1 MKKSLILVG
10 TQWGDEGKGKIVDHF
25 SKKFNA
31 VCRFQGGHNA
41 GHTIYKEEEKFVLH
55 LIPSG
60 VFCENVSC
68 FIGQGVIL
76 SIDSLLEE
84 IKQLEEKGIELE
96 GILRISRYC
105 SLLLPLHA
113 KIDQLREDNKNSIG
127 TTRRGIGPAY
137 EDKTARRSIKAFD
150 LEDSDLL
157 ESKLSSLVEYYN
169 FQIKN
174 IHNSEPFSFDEVYRQ
189 LIDSYHKAAK
199 YFGDVTDTLEDIYE
213 KGGNILYE
221 GAQGT
226 LLDVDYGTYPYV
238 TSSNTLAT
246 SVGVGSGFPKSIY
259 SDVLGIAKAYT
270 TRVGAGPFPTE
281 LFCEVGQNIAKQGNE
296 FGATTGR
303 PRRCGWLDLV
313 ALKYSAKLNNLTEL
327 CITKLDVLDSFKE
340 IKACINYEVDGKT
353 TSFKSRLL
361 HKAKPIYK
369 SFEGWDCSL
378 EKCKNYADLPKNAKD
393 FLEYIESYVGVK
405 IGLISNG
412 PNREDL
418 IHR

>member
-1 MKKSLILVG
+1 MKESLILVG
-10 TQWGDEGKGKIVDHF
+10 TQWGDEGKGKIVDF
-25 SKKFNA
+25 YSKKFDA

-60 VFCENVSC
+60 IFYDHVSC

-84 IKQLEEKGIELE
+84 IQQLEQKGINLE
-96 GILRISRYC
+96 GKLRISRYC

-150 LEDSDLL
+150 LEDNDLL
-157 ESKLSSLVEYYN
+157 ETKLKSLVEYYN
-169 FQIKN
+169 YQIQN
-174 IHNSEPFSFDEVYRQ
+174 IHGSEPFAFENVYNELMQ
-189 LIDSYHKAAK
+189 SYKKASK
-199 YFGDVTDTLEDIYE
+199 YFGDVTDTLENIYE
-213 KGGNILYE
+213 QGGNILYE

-246 SVGVGSGFPKSIY
+246 SVGIGSGFPKSIY
-259 SDVLGIAKAYT
+259 SDVLGVAKAYT

-281 LFCEVGQNIAKQGNE
+281 LFCEEGQKIAELGHE

-327 CITKLDVLDSFKE
+327 CITKLDVLDTFEE
-340 IKACINYEVDGKT
+340 IKACVGYKVNGEDT
-353 TSFKSRLL
+353 PFKSRLL
-361 HKAKPIYK
+361 HKAEPVYK
-369 SFEGWDCSL
+369 LFKGWNCSL
-378 EKCKNYADLPKNAKD
+378 ADCENYDSLPDEAKE
-393 FLEYIESYVGVK
+393 FLSYIEDYVEVK
-405 IGLISNG
+405 ISLISNG

>member
-10 TQWGDEGKGKIVDHF
+10 TQWGDEGKGKIVDF
-25 SKKFNA
+25 YSKKFDA

-60 VFCENVSC
+60 IFYDHVSC

-84 IKQLEEKGIELE
+84 IEQLEQKGINLE
-96 GILRISRYC
+96 GKLRISRYC

-150 LEDSDLL
+150 LEDNDLL
-157 ESKLSSLVEYYN
+157 ETKLKSLVEYYN
-169 FQIKN
+169 YQIQN
-174 IHNSEPFSFDEVYRQ
+174 IHDSEPFVYEEVYNELMQ
-189 LIDSYHKAAK
+189 SYKKAAK
-199 YFGDVTDTLEDIYE
+199 YFGDVTDTLENIYDQ
-213 KGGNILYE
+213 GGNILYE

-246 SVGVGSGFPKSIY
+246 SVGIGSGFPKSIY
-259 SDVLGIAKAYT
+259 SDVLGVAKAYT

-281 LFCEVGQNIAKQGNE
+281 LFCDVGQKIAELGHE

-327 CITKLDVLDSFKE
+327 CITKLDVLDAFDE
-340 IKACINYEVDGKT
+340 IKACIGYNVNGEKT
-353 TSFKSRLL
+353 PFKSRLL
-361 HKAKPIYK
+361 HKADPIYK
-369 SFEGWDCSL
+369 DFKGWNCSL
-378 EKCKNYADLPKNAKD
+378 ADCENYDSLPDKAKD
-393 FLEYIESYVGVK
+393 FLNFIENFVGVK
-405 IGLISNG
+405 ISLISNG

>member
-10 TQWGDEGKGKIVDHF
+10 TQWGDEGKGKIVDF
-25 SKKFNA
+25 YSKKFDA

-60 VFCENVSC
+60 IFYDHVSC

-84 IKQLEEKGIELE
+84 IEQLEQKGINLE
-96 GILRISRYC
+96 GKLRISRYC

-150 LEDSDLL
+150 LEDNDLL
-157 ESKLSSLVEYYN
+157 ETKLKSLVEYYN
-169 FQIKN
+169 YQIQN
-174 IHNSEPFSFDEVYRQ
+174 IHDSEPFVYEEVYNELMQ
-189 LIDSYHKAAK
+189 SYKKAAK
-199 YFGDVTDTLEDIYE
+199 YFGDVTDTLENIYE
-213 KGGNILYE
+213 QGGNILYE

-246 SVGVGSGFPKSIY
+246 SVGIGSGFPKSIY
-259 SDVLGIAKAYT
+259 SDVLGVAKAYT

-281 LFCEVGQNIAKQGNE
+281 LFCDVGQKIAELGHE

-327 CITKLDVLDSFKE
+327 CITKLDVLDAFDE
-340 IKACINYEVDGKT
+340 IKACIGYKVNGEET
-353 TSFKSRLL
+353 PFKSRLL
-361 HKAKPIYK
+361 HKAEPIYEDFK
-369 SFEGWDCSL
+369 GWNCSL
-378 EKCKNYADLPKNAKD
+378 ADCENYDSLPDKAKD
-393 FLEYIESYVGVK
+393 FLNFIENFVGVK
-405 IGLISNG
+405 ISLISNG

>member
-10 TQWGDEGKGKIVDHF
+10 TQWGDEGKGKIVDF
-25 SKKFNA
+25 YSKKFDA

-41 GHTIYKEEEKFVLH
+41 GHTIYKEQEKFVLH

-60 VFCENVSC
+60 IFYDHVSC

-84 IKQLEEKGIELE
+84 IEQLEQKGINLE
-96 GILRISRYC
+96 GKLRISRYC

-150 LEDSDLL
+150 LEDNDLL
-157 ESKLSSLVEYYN
+157 ETKLRSLVEYYN
-169 FQIKN
+169 YQIQN
-174 IHNSEPFSFDEVYRQ
+174 IHGSEPFAFEDVYNELMQ
-189 LIDSYHKAAK
+189 SYKKASK
-199 YFGDVTDTLEDIYE
+199 YFGDVTDTLENIYE
-213 KGGNILYE
+213 QGGNILYE

-246 SVGVGSGFPKSIY
+246 SVGIGSGFPKSIY
-259 SDVLGIAKAYT
+259 SDVLGVAKAYT

-281 LFCEVGQNIAKQGNE
+281 LFCEEGQKIADLGHE

-327 CITKLDVLDSFKE
+327 CITKLDVLDTFEE
-340 IKACINYEVDGKT
+340 IKACVGYKVNGEDT
-353 TSFKSRLL
+353 PFKSRLL
-361 HKAKPIYK
+361 HKAEPVYK
-369 SFEGWDCSL
+369 LFKGWNCSL
-378 EKCKNYADLPKNAKD
+378 ADCKNYDSLPDEAKE
-393 FLEYIESYVGVK
+393 FLSYIEDYVEVK
-405 IGLISNG
+405 ISLISNG

>member
-10 TQWGDEGKGKIVDHF
+10 TQWGDEGKGKIVDF
-25 SKKFNA
+25 YSKKFDA

-60 VFCENVSC
+60 IFYDHVSC

-84 IKQLEEKGIELE
+84 IEQLEQKGINLE
-96 GILRISRYC
+96 GKLRISRYC

-150 LEDSDLL
+150 LEDNDLL
-157 ESKLSSLVEYYN
+157 ETKLKSLVEYYN
-169 FQIKN
+169 YQIQN
-174 IHNSEPFSFDEVYRQ
+174 IHDSEPFVYEEVYNELMQ
-189 LIDSYHKAAK
+189 SYQKAAK
-199 YFGDVTDTLEDIYE
+199 YFGDVTDTLENIYE
-213 KGGNILYE
+213 QGGNILYE

-246 SVGVGSGFPKSIY
+246 SVGIGSGFPKSIY
-259 SDVLGIAKAYT
+259 SDVLGVAKAYT

-281 LFCEVGQNIAKQGNE
+281 LFCDVGQKIAELGHE

-327 CITKLDVLDSFKE
+327 CITKLDVLDTFDE
-340 IKACINYEVDGKT
+340 IKACIGYKVNGEET
-353 TSFKSRLL
+353 PFKSRLL
-361 HKAKPIYK
+361 HKAEPIYK
-369 SFEGWDCSL
+369 DFKGWNCSL
-378 EKCKNYADLPKNAKD
+378 ADCENYDSLPDKAKD
-393 FLEYIESYVGVK
+393 FLNFIENFVGVK
-405 IGLISNG
+405 ISLISNG

>member
-10 TQWGDEGKGKIVDHF
+10 TQWGDEGKGKIVDF
-25 SKKFNA
+25 YSKKFDA

-60 VFCENVSC
+60 IFYDHVSC

-84 IKQLEEKGIELE
+84 IEQLEQKGINLE
-96 GILRISRYC
+96 GKLRISRYC

-150 LEDSDLL
+150 LEDNDLL
-157 ESKLSSLVEYYN
+157 ETKLKSLVEYYN
-169 FQIKN
+169 YQIQN
-174 IHNSEPFSFDEVYRQ
+174 IHDSEPFLYEDVYNELMQ
-189 LIDSYHKAAK
+189 SYQKAAK
-199 YFGDVTDTLEDIYE
+199 YFGDVTDTLENIYE
-213 KGGNILYE
+213 QGGNILYE

-246 SVGVGSGFPKSIY
+246 SVGIGSGFPKSIY
-259 SDVLGIAKAYT
+259 SDVLGVAKAYT

-281 LFCEVGQNIAKQGNE
+281 LFCDVGQKIAELGHE

-327 CITKLDVLDSFKE
+327 CITKLDVLDAFEE
-340 IKACINYEVDGKT
+340 IKACIGYKVNGEET
-353 TSFKSRLL
+353 PFKSRLL
-361 HKAKPIYK
+361 HKAEPIYK
-369 SFEGWDCSL
+369 DFKGWNCSL
-378 EKCKNYADLPKNAKD
+378 ADCENYDSLPDKAKD
-393 FLEYIESYVGVK
+393 FLNFIENFVGVK
-405 IGLISNG
+405 ISLISNG

>member
-10 TQWGDEGKGKIVDHF
+10 TQWGDEGKGKIVDF
-25 SKKFNA
+25 YSKKFNA

-60 VFCENVSC
+60 IFYDHVSC

-84 IKQLEEKGIELE
+84 IDQLEKKGINLE
-96 GILRISRYC
+96 GKLRISRYC

-113 KIDQLREDNKNSIG
+113 KIDQLREDNKNAIG

-150 LEDSDLL
+150 LEDNDLL
-157 ESKLSSLVEYYN
+157 ETKLKSLVEYYN
-169 FQIKN
+169 YQIQN
-174 IHNSEPFSFDEVYRQ
+174 IHDSEPFVYEDAYNELVQ
-189 LIDSYHKAAK
+189 SYKKASK
-199 YFGDVTDTLEDIYE
+199 YFGDVTDTLEKIYD

-246 SVGVGSGFPKSIY
+246 SVGIGSGFPKSIY
-259 SDVLGIAKAYT
+259 SNVLGVAKAYT

-281 LFCEVGQNIAKQGNE
+281 LFCEEGQKIAELGHE

-327 CITKLDVLDSFKE
+327 CITKLDVLDTFSE
-340 IKACINYEVDGKT
+340 IKVCIGYKVNGEDT
-353 TSFKSRLL
+353 PFKSRLL
-361 HKAKPIYK
+361 HKAEPIYK
-369 SFEGWDCSL
+369 AFKGWNCSL
-378 EKCKNYADLPKNAKD
+378 ANCENYGSLPDKAKE
-393 FLEYIESYVGVK
+393 FLNFIEDYVGVK
-405 IGLISNG
+405 ISLISNG

>member
-10 TQWGDEGKGKIVDHF
+10 TQWGDEGKGKIVDF
-25 SKKFNA
+25 YSKKFDA

-60 VFCENVSC
+60 IFYDHVSC

-84 IKQLEEKGIELE
+84 IEKLEQKGINLE
-96 GILRISRYC
+96 GKLRISRYC

-150 LEDSDLL
+150 LEDNDLL
-157 ESKLSSLVEYYN
+157 ETKLRSLVEYYN
-169 FQIKN
+169 YQIQN
-174 IHNSEPFSFDEVYRQ
+174 IHGSKPFAFEDVYNELMQ
-189 LIDSYHKAAK
+189 SYKKASK
-199 YFGDVTDTLEDIYE
+199 YFGDVTDTLENIYE
-213 KGGNILYE
+213 QGGNILYE

-246 SVGVGSGFPKSIY
+246 SVGIGSGFPKSIY
-259 SDVLGIAKAYT
+259 SDVLGVAKAYT

-281 LFCEVGQNIAKQGNE
+281 LFCEEGQKIAELGHE

-327 CITKLDVLDSFKE
+327 CITKLDVLDTFEE
-340 IKACINYEVDGKT
+340 IKACVGYKVNGEDT
-353 TSFKSRLL
+353 PFKSRFLQKAEPVYKL
-361 HKAKPIYK
+361 FKGWNCSLADCENYESLPYKAK
-369 SFEGWDCSL
+369 E
-378 EKCKNYADLPKNAKD
+378 
-393 FLEYIESYVGVK
+393 FLSYIEDYVEVK
-405 IGLISNG
+405 ISLISNG

>member
-10 TQWGDEGKGKIVDHF
+10 TQWGDEGKGKIVDF
-25 SKKFNA
+25 YSKKFDA

-60 VFCENVSC
+60 IFYDHVSC

-84 IKQLEEKGIELE
+84 IEQLEQKGINLE
-96 GILRISRYC
+96 GKLRISRYC

-150 LEDSDLL
+150 LEDNDLL
-157 ESKLSSLVEYYN
+157 ETKLRSLVEYYN
-169 FQIKN
+169 YQIQN
-174 IHNSEPFSFDEVYRQ
+174 IHGSEPFAFEDVYNELMQ
-189 LIDSYHKAAK
+189 SYKKASK
-199 YFGDVTDTLEDIYE
+199 YFGDVTDTLENIYE
-213 KGGNILYE
+213 QGGNILYE

-246 SVGVGSGFPKSIY
+246 SVGIGSGFPKSIY
-259 SDVLGIAKAYT
+259 SDVLGVAKAYT

-281 LFCEVGQNIAKQGNE
+281 LFCEEGQKIAELGHE

-327 CITKLDVLDSFKE
+327 CITKLDVLDTFDE
-340 IKACINYEVDGKT
+340 IKACIGYKVNGEDT
-353 TSFKSRLL
+353 PFKSRML
-361 HKAKPIYK
+361 HKAEPVYK
-369 SFEGWDCSL
+369 LFKGWNCSL
-378 EKCKNYADLPKNAKD
+378 ADCENYDSLPDEAKE
-393 FLEYIESYVGVK
+393 FLSYIEDYVEVK
-405 IGLISNG
+405 ISLISNG

>member
-10 TQWGDEGKGKIVDHF
+10 TQWGDEGKGKIVDF
-25 SKKFNA
+25 YSKKFDA

-60 VFCENVSC
+60 IFYDHVSC

-84 IKQLEEKGIELE
+84 IEQLEQKGINLE
-96 GILRISRYC
+96 GKLRISRYC

-150 LEDSDLL
+150 LEDNDLL
-157 ESKLSSLVEYYN
+157 EIKLRSLVEYYN
-169 FQIKN
+169 YQIQN
-174 IHNSEPFSFDEVYRQ
+174 IHGSEPFAFEDVYNELMQ
-189 LIDSYHKAAK
+189 SYKKASK
-199 YFGDVTDTLEDIYE
+199 YFGDVTDTLENIYE
-213 KGGNILYE
+213 QGGNILYE

-246 SVGVGSGFPKSIY
+246 SVGIGSGFPKSIY
-259 SDVLGIAKAYT
+259 SDVLGVAKAYT

-281 LFCEVGQNIAKQGNE
+281 LFCEEGQKIAELGHE

-327 CITKLDVLDSFKE
+327 CITKLDVLDTFEE
-340 IKACINYEVDGKT
+340 IKACVGYKVNGEDT
-353 TSFKSRLL
+353 PFKSRLL
-361 HKAKPIYK
+361 HKAEPVYK
-369 SFEGWDCSL
+369 LFKGWNCSL
-378 EKCKNYADLPKNAKD
+378 ADCENYDSLPDEAKE
-393 FLEYIESYVGVK
+393 FLSYIEDYVEVK
-405 IGLISNG
+405 ISLISNG

>member
-10 TQWGDEGKGKIVDHF
+10 TQWGDEGKGKIVDF
-25 SKKFNA
+25 YSKKFDA

-60 VFCENVSC
+60 IFYDHVSC

-84 IKQLEEKGIELE
+84 IEQLEQKGINLE
-96 GILRISRYC
+96 GKLRISRYC

-150 LEDSDLL
+150 LEDNDLL
-157 ESKLSSLVEYYN
+157 ETKLRSLVEYYN
-169 FQIKN
+169 YQIQN
-174 IHNSEPFSFDEVYRQ
+174 IHGSEPFAFEDVYNELMQ
-189 LIDSYHKAAK
+189 SYKKASK
-199 YFGDVTDTLEDIYE
+199 YFGDVTDTLENIYE
-213 KGGNILYE
+213 QGGNILYE

-246 SVGVGSGFPKSIY
+246 SVGIGSGFPKSIY
-259 SDVLGIAKAYT
+259 SDVLGVAKAYT

-281 LFCEVGQNIAKQGNE
+281 LFCEEGQKIAKLGHE

-327 CITKLDVLDSFKE
+327 CITKLDVLDTFDE
-340 IKACINYEVDGKT
+340 IKTCIGYKVNGEDT
-353 TSFKSRLL
+353 PFKSRTL
-361 HKAKPIYK
+361 HKAEPVYK
-369 SFEGWDCSL
+369 TFKGWNCSL
-378 EKCKNYADLPKNAKD
+378 TDCENYESLPDKAKE
-393 FLEYIESYVGVK
+393 FLNFIEDYVEVK
-405 IGLISNG
+405 ISLISNG

>member
-10 TQWGDEGKGKIVDHF
+10 TQWGDEGKGKIVDF
-25 SKKFNA
+25 YSKKFDA

-60 VFCENVSC
+60 IFYDHVSC

-84 IKQLEEKGIELE
+84 IEQLEQKGINLE
-96 GILRISRYC
+96 GKLRISRYC

-150 LEDSDLL
+150 LEDNDLL
-157 ESKLSSLVEYYN
+157 EIKLRSLVEYYN
-169 FQIKN
+169 YQIQN
-174 IHNSEPFSFDEVYRQ
+174 IHGSEPFVFEDVYNELMQ
-189 LIDSYHKAAK
+189 SYKKASK
-199 YFGDVTDTLEDIYE
+199 YFGDVTDTLENIYE
-213 KGGNILYE
+213 QGGNILYE

-246 SVGVGSGFPKSIY
+246 SVGIGSGFPKSIY
-259 SDVLGIAKAYT
+259 SDVLGVAKAYT

-281 LFCEVGQNIAKQGNE
+281 LFCEEGQKIAELGHE

-327 CITKLDVLDSFKE
+327 CITKLDVLDTFEE
-340 IKACINYEVDGKT
+340 IKACVGYKVNGEDIP
-353 TSFKSRLL
+353 FKSRLL
-361 HKAKPIYK
+361 HKAEPVYK
-369 SFEGWDCSL
+369 LFKGWNCSL
-378 EKCKNYADLPKNAKD
+378 ADCENYDSLPDEAKE
-393 FLEYIESYVGVK
+393 FLSYIEDYVEVK
-405 IGLISNG
+405 ISLISNG

>member
-10 TQWGDEGKGKIVDHF
+10 TQWGDEGKGKIVDF
-25 SKKFNA
+25 YSKKFDA

-60 VFCENVSC
+60 IFYDHVSC

-84 IKQLEEKGIELE
+84 IEQLEQKGINLE
-96 GILRISRYC
+96 GKLRISRYC

-150 LEDSDLL
+150 LEDNDLL
-157 ESKLSSLVEYYN
+157 ETKLKSLVEYYN
-169 FQIKN
+169 YQIQN
-174 IHNSEPFSFDEVYRQ
+174 IHDSEPFLYEDVYKELMQ
-189 LIDSYHKAAK
+189 SYQKAAK
-199 YFGDVTDTLEDIYE
+199 YFGDVTDTLENIYE
-213 KGGNILYE
+213 QGGNILYE

-246 SVGVGSGFPKSIY
+246 SVGIGSGFPKSIY
-259 SDVLGIAKAYT
+259 SDVLGVAKAYT

-281 LFCEVGQNIAKQGNE
+281 LFCDVGQKIAELGHE

-327 CITKLDVLDSFKE
+327 CITKLDVLDAFDE
-340 IKACINYEVDGKT
+340 IKACIGYKVNGEET
-353 TSFKSRLL
+353 PFKSRLL
-361 HKAKPIYK
+361 HKAEPIYK
-369 SFEGWDCSL
+369 DFKGWNCSL
-378 EKCKNYADLPKNAKD
+378 ADCENYDSLPVKAKD
-393 FLEYIESYVGVK
+393 FLNFIENFVGVK
-405 IGLISNG
+405 ISLISNG

>member
-10 TQWGDEGKGKIVDHF
+10 TKWGDEGKGKIVDF
-25 SKKFNA
+25 YSKKFDA

-60 VFCENVSC
+60 IFYDHVSC

-84 IKQLEEKGIELE
+84 IEQLEQKGINLE
-96 GILRISRYC
+96 GKLRISRYC

-150 LEDSDLL
+150 LEDNDLL
-157 ESKLSSLVEYYN
+157 EIKLRSLVEYYN
-169 FQIKN
+169 YQIQN
-174 IHNSEPFSFDEVYRQ
+174 IHGSEPFVFEDVYNELMQ
-189 LIDSYHKAAK
+189 SYKKASK
-199 YFGDVTDTLEDIYE
+199 YFGDVTDTLENIYE
-213 KGGNILYE
+213 QGGNILYE

-246 SVGVGSGFPKSIY
+246 SVGIGSGFPKSIY
-259 SDVLGIAKAYT
+259 SDVLGVAKAYT

-281 LFCEVGQNIAKQGNE
+281 LFCEEGQKIAELGHE

-313 ALKYSAKLNNLTEL
+313 ALKYSAKLHNLTEL
-327 CITKLDVLDSFKE
+327 CITKLDVLDAFEE
-340 IKACINYEVDGKT
+340 IKACVGYKVNDEDT
-353 TSFKSRLL
+353 PFKSRLL
-361 HKAKPIYK
+361 HKAEPVYK
-369 SFEGWDCSL
+369 LFKGWNCSL
-378 EKCKNYADLPKNAKD
+378 ANCENYDSLPDKAKE
-393 FLEYIESYVGVK
+393 FLNFIEDYVGVK
-405 IGLISNG
+405 ISLISNG

>member
-10 TQWGDEGKGKIVDHF
+10 TQWGDEGKGKIVDF
-25 SKKFNA
+25 YSKKFDA

-60 VFCENVSC
+60 IFYDHVSC

-84 IKQLEEKGIELE
+84 IEQLEQKGINLE
-96 GILRISRYC
+96 GKLRISRYC

-150 LEDSDLL
+150 LEDNDLL
-157 ESKLSSLVEYYN
+157 ETKLKSLVEYYN
-169 FQIKN
+169 YQIQN
-174 IHNSEPFSFDEVYRQ
+174 IHDSEPFVYEEVYNELMQ
-189 LIDSYHKAAK
+189 SYKKAAK
-199 YFGDVTDTLEDIYE
+199 YFGDVTDTLENIYDQ
-213 KGGNILYE
+213 GGNILYE

-246 SVGVGSGFPKSIY
+246 SVGIGSGFPKSIY
-259 SDVLGIAKAYT
+259 SDVLGVAKAYT

-281 LFCEVGQNIAKQGNE
+281 LFCDVGQKIAELGHE

-327 CITKLDVLDSFKE
+327 CITKLDVLDAFEE
-340 IKACINYEVDGKT
+340 IKACIGYKVNGEET
-353 TSFKSRLL
+353 PFKSRLL

-369 SFEGWDCSL
+369 DFKGWNCSL
-378 EKCKNYADLPKNAKD
+378 ADCENYDSLPDKAKD
-393 FLEYIESYVGVK
+393 FLNFIENFVGVK
-405 IGLISNG
+405 ISLISNG

>member
-10 TQWGDEGKGKIVDHF
+10 TQWGDEGKGKIVDF
-25 SKKFNA
+25 YSKKFDA

-60 VFCENVSC
+60 IFYDHVSC

-84 IKQLEEKGIELE
+84 IEQLEQKGINLE
-96 GILRISRYC
+96 GKLRISRYC

-150 LEDSDLL
+150 LEDNNLL
-157 ESKLSSLVEYYN
+157 ETKLRSLVEYYN
-169 FQIKN
+169 YQIQN
-174 IHNSEPFSFDEVYRQ
+174 IHGSEPFAFEDVYNELMQ
-189 LIDSYHKAAK
+189 SYKKASK
-199 YFGDVTDTLEDIYE
+199 YFGDVTDTLENIYE
-213 KGGNILYE
+213 QGGNILYE

-246 SVGVGSGFPKSIY
+246 SVGIGSGFPKSIY
-259 SDVLGIAKAYT
+259 SDVLGVAKAYT

-281 LFCEVGQNIAKQGNE
+281 LFCEEGQKIAELGHE

-327 CITKLDVLDSFKE
+327 CITKLDVLDTFDE
-340 IKACINYEVDGKT
+340 IKTCIGYKVNGEDT
-353 TSFKSRLL
+353 PFKSRML
-361 HKAKPIYK
+361 HKAEPVYK
-369 SFEGWDCSL
+369 AFKGWNCSL
-378 EKCKNYADLPKNAKD
+378 ADCENYDSLPDKAKE
-393 FLEYIESYVGVK
+393 FLNFIEGYIGVK
-405 IGLISNG
+405 ISLISNG

>member
-10 TQWGDEGKGKIVDHF
+10 TQWGDEGKGKIVDF
-25 SKKFNA
+25 YSKKFDA

-60 VFCENVSC
+60 IFYDHVSC

-84 IKQLEEKGIELE
+84 IEQLEQKGINLE
-96 GILRISRYC
+96 GKLRISRYC

-150 LEDSDLL
+150 LEDNDLL
-157 ESKLSSLVEYYN
+157 ETKLRSLVEYYN
-169 FQIKN
+169 YQIQN
-174 IHNSEPFSFDEVYRQ
+174 IHGSEPFKFEDVYKELMQ
-189 LIDSYHKAAK
+189 SYKKASK
-199 YFGDVTDTLEDIYE
+199 YFGDVTDTLENIYE
-213 KGGNILYE
+213 QGGNILYE

-246 SVGVGSGFPKSIY
+246 SVGIGSGFPKSIY
-259 SDVLGIAKAYT
+259 SDVLGVAKAYT

-281 LFCEVGQNIAKQGNE
+281 LFCEEGQKIAELGHE

-327 CITKLDVLDSFKE
+327 CITKLDVLDTFEE
-340 IKACINYEVDGKT
+340 IKVCVGYKVNGEDT
-353 TSFKSRLL
+353 PFKSRLL
-361 HKAKPIYK
+361 HKAEPVYK
-369 SFEGWDCSL
+369 LFKGWNCSL
-378 EKCKNYADLPKNAKD
+378 ADCKNYDSLPDEAKE
-393 FLEYIESYVGVK
+393 FLSYIEDYVEVK
-405 IGLISNG
+405 ISLISNG

>member
-10 TQWGDEGKGKIVDHF
+10 TQWGDEGKGKIVDF
-25 SKKFNA
+25 YSKKFDA

-60 VFCENVSC
+60 IFYDHVSC

-84 IKQLEEKGIELE
+84 IEQLEQKGINLE
-96 GILRISRYC
+96 GKLRISRYC

-150 LEDSDLL
+150 LEDNDLL
-157 ESKLSSLVEYYN
+157 EIKLRSLVEYYN
-169 FQIKN
+169 YQIQN
-174 IHNSEPFSFDEVYRQ
+174 IHGSEPFAFEDVYNELMQ
-189 LIDSYHKAAK
+189 SYKKASK
-199 YFGDVTDTLEDIYE
+199 YFGDVTDTLENIYE
-213 KGGNILYE
+213 QGGNILYE

-246 SVGVGSGFPKSIY
+246 SVGIGSGFPKSIY
-259 SDVLGIAKAYT
+259 SDVLGVAKAYT

-281 LFCEVGQNIAKQGNE
+281 LFCEEGQKIAELGHE

-327 CITKLDVLDSFKE
+327 CITKLDVLDTFEE
-340 IKACINYEVDGKT
+340 IKVCVGYKVNGEDIP
-353 TSFKSRLL
+353 FKSRLL
-361 HKAKPIYK
+361 HKAEPVYK
-369 SFEGWDCSL
+369 LFKGWNCSL
-378 EKCKNYADLPKNAKD
+378 ADCENYDTLPDEAKE
-393 FLEYIESYVGVK
+393 FLSYIEDYVEVK
-405 IGLISNG
+405 ISLISNG

>member
-10 TQWGDEGKGKIVDHF
+10 TQWGDEGKGKIVDF
-25 SKKFNA
+25 YSKKFDA

-60 VFCENVSC
+60 IFYDHVSC

-84 IKQLEEKGIELE
+84 IEQLEQKGINLE
-96 GILRISRYC
+96 GKLRISRYC

-150 LEDSDLL
+150 LEDNDLL
-157 ESKLSSLVEYYN
+157 ETKLRSLVEYYN
-169 FQIKN
+169 YQIQN
-174 IHNSEPFSFDEVYRQ
+174 IHGSEPFAFEDVYNELMQ
-189 LIDSYHKAAK
+189 SYKKASK
-199 YFGDVTDTLEDIYE
+199 YFGDVTDTLENIYE
-213 KGGNILYE
+213 QGGNILYE

-246 SVGVGSGFPKSIY
+246 SVGIGSGFPKSIY
-259 SDVLGIAKAYT
+259 SDVLGVAKAYT

-281 LFCEVGQNIAKQGNE
+281 LFCEEGQKIAELGHE

-327 CITKLDVLDSFKE
+327 CITKLDVLDAFEE
-340 IKACINYEVDGKT
+340 IKACVGYKVNGEDT
-353 TSFKSRLL
+353 PFKSRLL
-361 HKAKPIYK
+361 HKAEPVYK
-369 SFEGWDCSL
+369 LFKGWNCSL
-378 EKCKNYADLPKNAKD
+378 ANCENYDSLPDEAKE
-393 FLEYIESYVGVK
+393 FLSYIEDYVEVK
-405 IGLISNG
+405 ISLISNG

>member
-10 TQWGDEGKGKIVDHF
+10 TQWGDEGKGKIVDF
-25 SKKFNA
+25 YSKKFDA

-60 VFCENVSC
+60 IFYDHVSC

-84 IKQLEEKGIELE
+84 IEQLEQKGINLE
-96 GILRISRYC
+96 GKLRISRYC

-150 LEDSDLL
+150 LEDNDLL
-157 ESKLSSLVEYYN
+157 ETKLKSLVEYYN
-169 FQIKN
+169 YQIQN
-174 IHNSEPFSFDEVYRQ
+174 IHNSEPFVYEEVYNELMQ
-189 LIDSYHKAAK
+189 SYKKAAK
-199 YFGDVTDTLEDIYE
+199 YFGDVTDTLENIYDQ
-213 KGGNILYE
+213 GGNILYE

-246 SVGVGSGFPKSIY
+246 SVGIGSGFPKSIY
-259 SDVLGIAKAYT
+259 SDVLGVAKAYT

-281 LFCEVGQNIAKQGNE
+281 LFCDVGQKIAELGHE

-327 CITKLDVLDSFKE
+327 CITKLDVLDAFDE
-340 IKACINYEVDGKT
+340 IKACIGYKVNGEET
-353 TSFKSRLL
+353 PFKSRLL

-369 SFEGWDCSL
+369 DFKGWNCSL
-378 EKCKNYADLPKNAKD
+378 ADCENYDSLPDKAKD
-393 FLEYIESYVGVK
+393 FLNFIENFVGVK
-405 IGLISNG
+405 ISLISNG

>member
-10 TQWGDEGKGKIVDHF
+10 TQWGDEGKGKIVDF
-25 SKKFNA
+25 YSKKFDA

-60 VFCENVSC
+60 IFYDHVSC

-84 IKQLEEKGIELE
+84 IEQLEQKGINLE
-96 GILRISRYC
+96 GKLRISRYC

-150 LEDSDLL
+150 LEDNDLL
-157 ESKLSSLVEYYN
+157 ETKLKSLVEYYN
-169 FQIKN
+169 YQIQN
-174 IHNSEPFSFDEVYRQ
+174 IHDSEPFVYEEVYNELMQ
-189 LIDSYHKAAK
+189 SYKKAAK
-199 YFGDVTDTLEDIYE
+199 YFGDVTDTLENIYDQ
-213 KGGNILYE
+213 GGNILYE

-246 SVGVGSGFPKSIY
+246 SVGIGSGFPKSIY
-259 SDVLGIAKAYT
+259 SDVLGVAKAYT

-281 LFCEVGQNIAKQGNE
+281 LFCDVGQKIAELGHE

-327 CITKLDVLDSFKE
+327 CITKLDVLDAFDE
-340 IKACINYEVDGKT
+340 IKACIGYKVNGEET
-353 TSFKSRLL
+353 PFKSRLL
-361 HKAKPIYK
+361 HKAEPIYK
-369 SFEGWDCSL
+369 EFKGWSCSL
-378 EKCKNYADLPKNAKD
+378 ADCENYDSLPDKAKD
-393 FLEYIESYVGVK
+393 FLNFIENFVGVK
-405 IGLISNG
+405 ISLISNG

>member
-10 TQWGDEGKGKIVDHF
+10 TQWGDEGKGKIVDF
-25 SKKFNA
+25 YSKKFDA

-60 VFCENVSC
+60 IFYDHVSC

-84 IKQLEEKGIELE
+84 IEQLEQKGINLE
-96 GILRISRYC
+96 GKLRISRYC

-150 LEDSDLL
+150 LEDNDLL
-157 ESKLSSLVEYYN
+157 ETKLKSLVEYYN
-169 FQIKN
+169 YQIQN
-174 IHNSEPFSFDEVYRQ
+174 IHDSEPFVYEEVYNELMQ
-189 LIDSYHKAAK
+189 SYKKAAK
-199 YFGDVTDTLEDIYE
+199 YFGDVTDTLENIYDQ
-213 KGGNILYE
+213 GGNILYE

-246 SVGVGSGFPKSIY
+246 SVGIGSGFPKSIY
-259 SDVLGIAKAYT
+259 SDVLGVAKAYT

-281 LFCEVGQNIAKQGNE
+281 LFCDVGQKIAELGHE

-327 CITKLDVLDSFKE
+327 CITKLDVLDAFDE
-340 IKACINYEVDGKT
+340 IKACIGYKVNGEET
-353 TSFKSRLL
+353 PFKSRLL
-361 HKAKPIYK
+361 HKAEPIYK
-369 SFEGWDCSL
+369 DFKGWNCSL
-378 EKCKNYADLPKNAKD
+378 ADCENYDSLPDKAKD
-393 FLEYIESYVGVK
+393 FLNFIENFVGVK
-405 IGLISNG
+405 ISLISNG

>member
-10 TQWGDEGKGKIVDHF
+10 TQWGDEGKGKIVDF
-25 SKKFNA
+25 YSKKFDA

-60 VFCENVSC
+60 IFYDHVSC

-84 IKQLEEKGIELE
+84 IEQLEQKGINLE
-96 GILRISRYC
+96 GKLRISRYC

-150 LEDSDLL
+150 LEDNDLL
-157 ESKLSSLVEYYN
+157 ETKLKSLVEYYN
-169 FQIKN
+169 YQIQN
-174 IHNSEPFSFDEVYRQ
+174 IHDSEPFVYEEVYNELMQ
-189 LIDSYHKAAK
+189 SYQKAAK
-199 YFGDVTDTLEDIYE
+199 YFGDVTDTLENIYDQ
-213 KGGNILYE
+213 GGNILYE

-246 SVGVGSGFPKSIY
+246 SVGIGSGFPKSIY
-259 SDVLGIAKAYT
+259 SDVLGVAKAYT

-281 LFCEVGQNIAKQGNE
+281 LFCDVGQKIAELGHE

-327 CITKLDVLDSFKE
+327 CITKLDVLDAFDV
-340 IKACINYEVDGKT
+340 IKACIGYKVNGEET
-353 TSFKSRLL
+353 PFKSRLL
-361 HKAKPIYK
+361 HKAEPIYK
-369 SFEGWDCSL
+369 DFKGWNCSL
-378 EKCKNYADLPKNAKD
+378 ADCENYDSLPDKAKD
-393 FLEYIESYVGVK
+393 FLNFIENFVGVK
-405 IGLISNG
+405 ISLISNG

>member
-10 TQWGDEGKGKIVDHF
+10 TQWGDEGKGKIVDF
-25 SKKFNA
+25 YSKKFDA

-60 VFCENVSC
+60 IFYDHVSC

-84 IKQLEEKGIELE
+84 IEQLEQKGINLE
-96 GILRISRYC
+96 GKLRISRYC

-150 LEDSDLL
+150 LEDNDLL
-157 ESKLSSLVEYYN
+157 ETKLKSLVEYYN
-169 FQIKN
+169 YQIQN
-174 IHNSEPFSFDEVYRQ
+174 IHGSEPFSYEEVYSELMQ
-189 LIDSYHKAAK
+189 SYKKAAK
-199 YFGDVTDTLEDIYE
+199 YFGDVTDTLENIYE
-213 KGGNILYE
+213 QGGNILYE

-246 SVGVGSGFPKSIY
+246 SVGIGSGFPKSIY
-259 SDVLGIAKAYT
+259 SDVLGVAKAYT

-281 LFCEVGQNIAKQGNE
+281 LFCDVGQKIAELGHE

-327 CITKLDVLDSFKE
+327 CITKLDVLDAFEE
-340 IKACINYEVDGKT
+340 IKACIGYKVNGEET
-353 TSFKSRLL
+353 PFKSRLL
-361 HKAKPIYK
+361 HKAEPIYK
-369 SFEGWDCSL
+369 DFKGWNCSL
-378 EKCKNYADLPKNAKD
+378 ADCENYDSLPDKAKD
-393 FLEYIESYVGVK
+393 FLNFIENFVGVK
-405 IGLISNG
+405 ISLISNG

>member
-10 TQWGDEGKGKIVDHF
+10 TQWGDEGKGKIVDF
-25 SKKFNA
+25 YSKKFDA

-60 VFCENVSC
+60 IFYDHVSC

-84 IKQLEEKGIELE
+84 IEQLEQKGINLE
-96 GILRISRYC
+96 GKLRISRYC

-150 LEDSDLL
+150 LEDNDLL
-157 ESKLSSLVEYYN
+157 ETKLRSLVEYYN
-169 FQIKN
+169 YQIQN
-174 IHNSEPFSFDEVYRQ
+174 IHGSEPFAFEDVYNELMQ
-189 LIDSYHKAAK
+189 SYKKASK
-199 YFGDVTDTLEDIYE
+199 YFGDVTDTLENIYE
-213 KGGNILYE
+213 QGGNILYE

-246 SVGVGSGFPKSIY
+246 SVGIGSGFPKSIY
-259 SDVLGIAKAYT
+259 SDVLGVAKAYT

-281 LFCEVGQNIAKQGNE
+281 LFCEEGQKIAELGHE

-327 CITKLDVLDSFKE
+327 CITKLDVLDTFEE
-340 IKACINYEVDGKT
+340 IKVCVGYKVNGEDIP
-353 TSFKSRLL
+353 FKSRLL
-361 HKAKPIYK
+361 HKAEPVYK
-369 SFEGWDCSL
+369 LFKGWNCSL
-378 EKCKNYADLPKNAKD
+378 ADCENYDSLPDEAKE
-393 FLEYIESYVGVK
+393 FLSYIEDYVEVK
-405 IGLISNG
+405 ISLISNG

>member
-10 TQWGDEGKGKIVDHF
+10 TQWGDEGKGKIVDF
-25 SKKFNA
+25 YSKKFDA

-60 VFCENVSC
+60 IFYDHVSC

-84 IKQLEEKGIELE
+84 IEQLEQKGINLE
-96 GILRISRYC
+96 GKLRISRYC

-150 LEDSDLL
+150 LEDNDLL
-157 ESKLSSLVEYYN
+157 ETKLKSLVEYYN
-169 FQIKN
+169 YQIQN
-174 IHNSEPFSFDEVYRQ
+174 IHDSEPFVYEEVYNELMQ
-189 LIDSYHKAAK
+189 SYKKAAK
-199 YFGDVTDTLEDIYE
+199 YFGDVTDTLENIYE
-213 KGGNILYE
+213 QGGNILYE

-246 SVGVGSGFPKSIY
+246 SVGIGSGFPKSIY
-259 SDVLGIAKAYT
+259 SDVLGVAKAYT

-281 LFCEVGQNIAKQGNE
+281 LFCDVGQKIAELGHE

-327 CITKLDVLDSFKE
+327 CITKLDVLDAFDE
-340 IKACINYEVDGKT
+340 IKACIGYKVNGEET
-353 TSFKSRLL
+353 PFKSRLL
-361 HKAKPIYK
+361 HKAEPIYK
-369 SFEGWDCSL
+369 DFKGWNCSL
-378 EKCKNYADLPKNAKD
+378 ADCENYDSLPDEAKD
-393 FLEYIESYVGVK
+393 FLNFIENFVGVK
-405 IGLISNG
+405 ISLISNG

>member
-10 TQWGDEGKGKIVDHF
+10 TQWGDEGKGKIVDF
-25 SKKFNA
+25 YSKKFDA

-60 VFCENVSC
+60 IFYDHVSC

-84 IKQLEEKGIELE
+84 IEQLEQKGINLE
-96 GILRISRYC
+96 GKLRISRYC

-150 LEDSDLL
+150 LEDNDLL
-157 ESKLSSLVEYYN
+157 ETKLKSLVEYYN
-169 FQIKN
+169 YQIQN
-174 IHNSEPFSFDEVYRQ
+174 IHDSEPFVYVEVYNELMQ
-189 LIDSYHKAAK
+189 SYKKAAK
-199 YFGDVTDTLEDIYE
+199 YFGDVTDTLENIYDQ
-213 KGGNILYE
+213 GGNILYE

-246 SVGVGSGFPKSIY
+246 SVGIGSGFPKSIY
-259 SDVLGIAKAYT
+259 SDVLGVAKAYT

-281 LFCEVGQNIAKQGNE
+281 LFCDVGQKIAELGHE

-327 CITKLDVLDSFKE
+327 CITKLDVLDAFDE
-340 IKACINYEVDGKT
+340 IKACIGYKVNGEET
-353 TSFKSRLL
+353 PFKSRLL
-361 HKAKPIYK
+361 HKAEPIYK
-369 SFEGWDCSL
+369 DFKGWNCSL
-378 EKCKNYADLPKNAKD
+378 ADCENYDSLPDKAKD
-393 FLEYIESYVGVK
+393 FLNFIENFVGVK
-405 IGLISNG
+405 ISLISNG

>member
-1 MKKSLILVG
+1 
-10 TQWGDEGKGKIVDHF
+10 
-25 SKKFNA
+25 
-31 VCRFQGGHNA
+31 
-41 GHTIYKEEEKFVLH
+41 
-55 LIPSG
+55 
-60 VFCENVSC
+60 
-68 FIGQGVIL
+68 
-76 SIDSLLEE
+76 
-84 IKQLEEKGIELE
+84 
-96 GILRISRYC
+96 
-105 SLLLPLHA
+105 LPLHA

-150 LEDSDLL
+150 LEDNDLL
-157 ESKLSSLVEYYN
+157 EKKLRSLVEYYN

-174 IHNSEPFSFDEVYRQ
+174 IHDSEPFSYDDVYKD
-189 LIDSYHKAAK
+189 LIESYKQASK
-199 YFGDVTDTLEDIYE
+199 YFGDVTDTLESIYDE
-213 KGGNILYE
+213 GGNILYE

-246 SVGVGSGFPKSIY
+246 SVGIGSGFPKSIY

-281 LFCEVGQNIAKQGNE
+281 LSCETGERIAKLGHE

-313 ALKYSAKLNNLTEL
+313 ALRYSAKLNNLTEL
-327 CITKLDVLDSFKE
+327 CITKLDVLDSFEE
-340 IKACINYEVDGKT
+340 IKVCTDYEVENKKT
-353 TSFKSRLL
+353 TFKSRLL
-361 HKAKPIYK
+361 HKAKPVYK
-369 SFEGWDCSL
+369 SFEGWNSSL
-378 EKCKNYADLPKNAKD
+378 ESCKNYDDLPKNAKD
-393 FLEYIESYVGVK
+393 FLEFIEEFVGVK
-405 IGLISNG
+405 ISLISNG

>member
-10 TQWGDEGKGKIVDHF
+10 TQWGDEGKGKIVDF
-25 SKKFNA
+25 YSKKFDA

-60 VFCENVSC
+60 IFYDHVSC

-84 IKQLEEKGIELE
+84 IEQLEQKGINLE
-96 GILRISRYC
+96 GKLRISRYC

-150 LEDSDLL
+150 LEDNDLL
-157 ESKLSSLVEYYN
+157 EIKLRSLVEYYN
-169 FQIKN
+169 YQIQN
-174 IHNSEPFSFDEVYRQ
+174 IHGSEPFVFEDVYNELMQ
-189 LIDSYHKAAK
+189 SYKKASK
-199 YFGDVTDTLEDIYE
+199 YFGDVTDTLENIYE
-213 KGGNILYE
+213 QGGNILYE

-246 SVGVGSGFPKSIY
+246 SVGIGSGFPKSIY
-259 SDVLGIAKAYT
+259 SDVLGVAKAYT

-281 LFCEVGQNIAKQGNE
+281 LFCEEGQKIADLGHE

-327 CITKLDVLDSFKE
+327 CITKLDVLDTFEE
-340 IKACINYEVDGKT
+340 IKVCVGYKVNGEDIP
-353 TSFKSRLL
+353 FKSRLL
-361 HKAKPIYK
+361 HKAEPVYK
-369 SFEGWDCSL
+369 LFKGWNCSL
-378 EKCKNYADLPKNAKD
+378 ADCKNYDSLPDEAKE
-393 FLEYIESYVGVK
+393 FLSYIEDYVEVK
-405 IGLISNG
+405 ISLISNG

>member
-10 TQWGDEGKGKIVDHF
+10 TQWGDEGKGKIVDF
-25 SKKFNA
+25 YSKKFDA

-60 VFCENVSC
+60 IFYDHVSC

-84 IKQLEEKGIELE
+84 IEQLEQKGINLE
-96 GILRISRYC
+96 GKLRISRYC

-150 LEDSDLL
+150 LEDNDLL
-157 ESKLSSLVEYYN
+157 ETKLKSLVEYYN
-169 FQIKN
+169 YQIQN
-174 IHNSEPFSFDEVYRQ
+174 IHDSEPFVYEEVYNELMQ
-189 LIDSYHKAAK
+189 SYKKAAK
-199 YFGDVTDTLEDIYE
+199 YFGDVTDTLENIYE
-213 KGGNILYE
+213 QGGNILYE

-246 SVGVGSGFPKSIY
+246 SVGIGSGFPKSIY
-259 SDVLGIAKAYT
+259 SDVLGVAKAYT

-281 LFCEVGQNIAKQGNE
+281 LFCDVGQKIAELGHE

-313 ALKYSAKLNNLTEL
+313 ALKYPAKLNNLTEL
-327 CITKLDVLDSFKE
+327 CITKLDVLDAFDE
-340 IKACINYEVDGKT
+340 IKACIGYKVNGEET
-353 TSFKSRLL
+353 PFKSRLL

-369 SFEGWDCSL
+369 DFKGWNCSL
-378 EKCKNYADLPKNAKD
+378 ADCENYDSLPDKAKD
-393 FLEYIESYVGVK
+393 FLNFIENFVGVK
-405 IGLISNG
+405 ISLISNG

>member
-10 TQWGDEGKGKIVDHF
+10 TQWGDEGKGKTVDF
-25 SKKFNA
+25 YSKKFDA

-60 VFCENVSC
+60 IFYDHVSC

-84 IKQLEEKGIELE
+84 IEQLEQKGINLE
-96 GILRISRYC
+96 GKLRISRYC

-150 LEDSDLL
+150 LEDNDLL
-157 ESKLSSLVEYYN
+157 ETKLKSLVEYFNY
-169 FQIKN
+169 QIQN
-174 IHNSEPFSFDEVYRQ
+174 IHDSEPFVYEEVYNELMQ
-189 LIDSYHKAAK
+189 SYKKAAK
-199 YFGDVTDTLEDIYE
+199 YFGDVTDTLENIYE
-213 KGGNILYE
+213 QGGNILYE

-246 SVGVGSGFPKSIY
+246 SVGIGSGFPKSIY
-259 SDVLGIAKAYT
+259 SDVLGVAKAYT

-281 LFCEVGQNIAKQGNE
+281 LFCDVGQKIAELGHE

-327 CITKLDVLDSFKE
+327 CITKLDVLDAFDE
-340 IKACINYEVDGKT
+340 IKACIGYKVNGEET
-353 TSFKSRLL
+353 PFKSRLL

-369 SFEGWDCSL
+369 DFKGWNCSL
-378 EKCKNYADLPKNAKD
+378 ADCENYDSLPDKAKD
-393 FLEYIESYVGVK
+393 FLNFIENFVGVK
-405 IGLISNG
+405 ISLISNG